1 MTLTELLVFAFQ
13 EEASAGVALAELR
26 QWKKDGIIEIVDA
39 AVLARDKQGNI
50 HVKETADPEPGKGAL
65 IGAVA
70 GALVG
75 MLAGPAG
82 VVFGAAAGAGAGG
95 FAAHKIDLGIPN
107 ERLEEIA
114 QELQPG
120 TSAII
125 ALIER
130 TSADQAV
137 ARLEQYGAKAV
148 RQTLKDEVAKDLR
161 TQTGPAE
168 LDDGAASKP

>member
-1 MTLTELLVFAFQ
+1 MASTELFIFAFQ
-13 EEASAGVALAELR
+13 EEASAGVALAEL
-26 QWKKDGIIEIVDA
+26 QEWKKDGITDIVDA
-39 AVLARDKQGNI
+39 AVLVRDKQGRI
-50 HVKETADPEPGKGAL
+50 HVKESADPEPGKGAL
-65 IGAVA
+65 IGAFA

-75 MLAGPAG
+75 LLAGPAG
-82 VVFGAAAGAGAGG
+82 AVVGAATGAGAGG

-120 TSAII
+120 TLAII

-148 RQTLKDEVAKDLR
+148 RQTVKEESAIDLR
-161 TQTGPAE
+161 TQ
-168 LDDGAASKP
+168 AASQER

>member
-1 MTLTELLVFAFQ
+1 MASTELLVFAFQ

-26 QWKKDGIIEIVDA
+26 QWKKDSIIDIVDA
-39 AVLARDKQGNI
+39 AVLARDEPGNI

-75 MLAGPAG
+75 LLAGPAG
-82 VVFGAAAGAGAGG
+82 VVVGAATGAGVGG

-148 RQTLKDEVAKDLR
+148 RQTLTQEIAGDLR
-161 TQTGPAE
+161 TQTAAPE
-168 LDDGAASKP
+168 CDDGAAERP